1 MVPSAV
7 ELRKV
12 PPAGTLRCPGCA
24 SEFVMVDQTDETV
37 HTPVQKLGS
46 RSRLR
51 VFVLLAITLAGLFV
65 CSLLLVPFLPALIL
79 AMALAILFA
88 PAHRWLEARVRSP
101 NLAAAT
107 SVLWI
112 GLIVVLPLTYLGSRL
127 IAEAASGA
135 VTLKDKVAS
144 REWRRALEG
153 HEALAMLGQGI
164 DQLDLPGTIGKVAS
178 WLAASSASLLRGWVL
193 ELLTVLLTFYLL
205 FYFLRDRSAV
215 LDWLREISPLT
226 EAEMNRLFRR
236 IVDTVQAT
244 LYGTVAVAVVQGA
257 LGGLMFWLLGLST
270 PLLWG
275 IVMGLLAI
283 IPVLGAFVIWVPAAI
298 YLALD
303 GNSGKAL
310 ILTGW
315 GAVVIG
321 GIDNLLYPI
330 LVGNRLKLH
339 TVPAFVAIVGG
350 LILFGPAGLVLGPVA
365 VTATIFFL
373 EIWQVRIR
381 RRKLLT

>member
-1 MVPSAV
+1 MV
-7 ELRKV
+7 K
-12 PPAGTLRCPGCA
+12 
-24 SEFVMVDQTDETV
+24 QIDETE
-37 HTPVQKLGS
+37 HTPVQKVGS

-51 VFVLLAITLAGLFV
+51 VYVLLAITVAGLVV
-65 CSLLLVPFLPALIL
+65 CSLLLLPFLPALTW

-88 PAHRWLEARVRSP
+88 PAHRWVEARVRRP

-127 IAEAASGA
+127 IAQAASGA
-135 VTLKDKVAS
+135 VTLKDKAAS
-144 REWRRALEG
+144 GDWRQALEG
-153 HEALAMLGQGI
+153 HEVLVMLRQWI
-164 DQLDLPGTIGKVAS
+164 DQVDLPGAIGNLAS
-178 WLAASSASLLRGWVL
+178 WLATSGASVLRGGVM

-205 FYFLRDRSAV
+205 FYFLRDRSAA

-226 EAEMNRLFRR
+226 EVEMNQLFRR

-244 LYGTVAVAVVQGA
+244 LYGTVAVAIVQGA
-257 LGGLMFWLLGLST
+257 LGGLMFWLLGLSM

-283 IPVLGAFVIWVPAAI
+283 IPVLGAFVIWIPAAI

-303 GNSGKAL
+303 GNWVKAL

-315 GAVVIG
+315 GAVIIG

-330 LVGNRLKLH
+330 LVGNRLRLH

-350 LILFGPAGLVLGPVA
+350 LILFGPAGLLLGPVA

-373 EIWQVRIR
+373 EIWRVRVR
-381 RRKLLT
+381 RETSPA